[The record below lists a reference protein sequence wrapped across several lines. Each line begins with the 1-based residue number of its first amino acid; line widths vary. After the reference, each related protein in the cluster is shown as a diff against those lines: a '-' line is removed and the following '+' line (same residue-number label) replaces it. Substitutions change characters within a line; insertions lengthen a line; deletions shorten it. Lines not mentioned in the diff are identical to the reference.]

1 MNDTTKTTHNVLMDA
16 KSCITNL
23 YELKDDQPEAKVAFV
38 DNPPATDPH
47 EKARE
52 EAFDATFEWKGIPL
66 GPFTSGRRR
75 EWIRLRG
82 IDGVDNSLL
91 DDATKIVWLC
101 LTPTDELIAKRRN
114 PEAMSAE
121 IWRWADTNVGDEDN
135 GPLLDLADKIVTQ
148 SSLTRAV
155 PIPSNGVESGN

>member
-1 MNDTTKTTHNVLMDA
+1 MND
-16 KSCITNL
+16 I
-23 YELKDDQPEAKVAFV
+23 ELRDEQPETPAVAFV
-38 DNPPATDPH
+38 DTHTAAPDPH
-47 EKARE
+47 QEARNA
-52 EAFDATFEWKGIPL
+52 AFDATFDWKGQPL

-82 IDGVDNSLL
+82 IDGIDNSLL

-121 IWRWADTNVGDEDN
+121 IWRWADENVGDEDN
-135 GPLLDLADKIVTQ
+135 APLLDLADKIVTQ

-155 PIPSNGVESGN
+155 PIPSNGAESGN

>member
-1 MNDTTKTTHNVLMDA
+1 MND
-16 KSCITNL
+16 I
-23 YELKDDQPEAKVAFV
+23 ELREEQPESVTILIDQPA
-38 DNPPATDPH
+38 PIDPH

-52 EAFDATFEWKGIPL
+52 EAFDATFQWKGRDL

-75 EWIRLRG
+75 EWIRLRS

-121 IWRWADTNVGDEDN
+121 IWRWADENVGDEDN

>member
-1 MNDTTKTTHNVLMDA
+1 MND
-16 KSCITNL
+16 I
-23 YELKDDQPEAKVAFV
+23 ELREEQPESVTILIDQPA
-38 DNPPATDPH
+38 PIDPH

-52 EAFDATFEWKGIPL
+52 EAFDATYDWKGQPL

-75 EWIRLRG
+75 EWIRLRSL
-82 IDGVDNSLL
+82 DGADNSLL

-121 IWRWADTNVGDEDN
+121 IWKWADANVGSDEN
-135 GPLLDLADKIVTQ
+135 EALLNLADRIVTDSQ
-148 SSLTRAV
+148 STRAV

>member
-1 MNDTTKTTHNVLMDA
+1 MND
-16 KSCITNL
+16 I
-23 YELKDDQPEAKVAFV
+23 ELKEEQPESVTILIDQPASI
-38 DNPPATDPH
+38 DPH

-52 EAFDATFEWKGIPL
+52 EAFDATYEWKGVPL

-75 EWIRLRG
+75 EWIRLRSLDG
-82 IDGVDNSLL
+82 IDNSLL

-121 IWRWADTNVGDEDN
+121 IWKWADAKVGDDEN
-135 GPLLDLADKIVTQ
+135 EAILDLADKVLTASQ
-148 SSLTRAV
+148 STRAV